1 MERYQRNFKYKYPSS
16 VQIGVLGL
24 AGVTAMGTLIAIA
37 ILVIKV
43 MLSIQSGGQES
54 DLSVWDFL
62 AIPLEIALTIIFL
75 NLASDIDISSDGIRL
90 QTFHFWSRTIS
101 FSDIIGV
108 KRARIGYQIELLV
121 VKNMPWIYR
130 LFGIL
135 YGLTFKPVVP
145 ITKYLP
151 HREELLRK
159 IRAKSYSQGFH

>member
-1 MERYQRNFKYKYPSS
+1 
-16 VQIGVLGL
+16 L
-24 AGVTAMGTLIAIA
+24 AGITAIGTIIAII
-37 ILVIKV
+37 ILVIKIIG
-43 MLSIQSGGQES
+43 SIQSGGQDS
-54 DLSVWDFL
+54 DLSMWDFL
-62 AIPLEIALTIIFL
+62 AVPLEVVLTIIFL
-75 NLASDIDISSDGIRL
+75 NLASDIEISSDGIRL

-108 KRARIGYQIELLV
+108 KRAKLGYHMELLV
-121 VKNMPWIYR
+121 VKKMPWVYR

-159 IRAKSYSQGFH
+159 IRAKSHSHGFH